1 MSLKFFTKK
10 YSKQTFA
17 INPDKVISVVE
28 HVDGHALIYS
38 ERVEWEVAEPYLE
51 VVARLNERD

>member
-10 YSKQTFA
+10 YSKSSIA
-17 INPDKVISVVE
+17 VNPDKVICVTQ
-28 HVDGHALIYS
+28 HADGHAFIYS
-38 ERVEWEVAEPYLE
+38 EGVDWEVTEPYLE